1 LCATRLGPS
10 VRLGS
15 TNASSANK
23 AKEETM
29 AVAML
34 VDNPE
39 GSQET
44 YDKVRERLGLKQP
57 AGGIFHLAGPR
68 PNGGWRVIEV
78 WESEEE
84 AQRFVERLRPAFE
97 AVGAPAPPPPEF
109 WPVHN
114 YMA

>member
-1 LCATRLGPS
+1 
-10 VRLGS
+10 VLGS
-15 TNASSANK
+15 TNASGANEP
-23 AKEETM
+23 KEDRM

-34 VDNPE
+34 VDNSN

-44 YDKVRERLGLKQP
+44 YDKIRERLGLQRP
-57 AGGIFHLAGPR
+57 AGGLFHVAGPS

-78 WESEEE
+78 WESEED
-84 AQRFVERLRPAFE
+84 ARRFVAERLAPAFE
-97 AVGAPAPPPPEF
+97 AVGAPAPPPPEL